1 VNGNAA
7 EMLQRG
13 SALIAPLLETHG
25 FVFNELGVG
34 NSSGGSYAS
43 GKFQKDNRWLE
54 LHFRFSLGLI
64 SYHLGNCSMSHQDYM
79 HSVIGKPNSG
89 HYPGFS
95 NDPLDGFR
103 HLLVDLQEYGSEFLA
118 ESDECLIRRI
128 EMANNLPR
136 GGFRLPD

>member
-1 VNGNAA
+1 MNDSAT
-7 EMLQRG
+7 EMLQQG
-13 SALIAPLLETHG
+13 SALIAPLLEVHG
-25 FVFNELGVG
+25 FVFNELGIG
-34 NSSGGSYAS
+34 SSSGGSFAS

-54 LHFRFSLGLI
+54 LHFRYSLGLV
-64 SYHLGNCSMSHQDYM
+64 SYHLGNCSMSHQNYM
-79 HSVIGKPNSG
+79 YAVLGKPNSS

-103 HLLVDLQEYGSEFLA
+103 HLLMDLQEYGSEFLA